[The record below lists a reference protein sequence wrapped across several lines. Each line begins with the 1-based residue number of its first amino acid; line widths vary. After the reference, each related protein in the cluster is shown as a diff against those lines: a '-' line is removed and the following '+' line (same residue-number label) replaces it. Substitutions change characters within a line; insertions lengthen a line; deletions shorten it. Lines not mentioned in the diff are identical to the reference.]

1 MILSSN
7 YTGHGH
13 KSICTAICEQLDKHP
28 DVQYQVIDGFEL
40 IGRAGVSASKMYGP
54 ITQNAK
60 RLYDWFFQLSN
71 RSSYKPM
78 DEMMTALIYQRFM
91 RRLRAFAPDL
101 IVTVHP
107 FFNGSV
113 LSILHRH
120 RLGVPFVALQA
131 DIINI
136 HRTWCD
142 PRATLTICP
151 TPEAFE
157 TSVKRHGMPPEK
169 LEIIGFPTHARFCDA
184 ARAAPHPPYEPGRPL
199 KCLLMSGG
207 EGTGNLKNI
216 ALQLI
221 KNVDCTLEIVT
232 GRNAKMKKLL
242 EEALLPEFSDR
253 VIIHGFVDAVQ
264 DLLLRSDLLIARG
277 SPNTL
282 MEAVVMNVP
291 ILITGSLPGQE
302 ADNPAV
308 MTTHNLAALCE
319 NPESAPAI
327 IAALLA
333 DGGKRLGEIARAQRD
348 YRKFDNAERIA
359 ERLYQMAEP
368 DKVSYA
374 RIVRRLP
381 PPSVREAIEKFKTW
395 ANVKNVGEK

>member
-13 KSICTAICEQLDKHP
+13 KSICEAICEQLDKYP
-28 DVQYQVIDGFEL
+28 DVEYQVIDGFEL
-40 IGRAGVSASKMYGP
+40 IGKAGVSASKMYGP

-60 RLYDWFFQLSN
+60 TLYDWFFQMSN
-71 RSSYKPM
+71 RTSYKPM
-78 DEMMTALIYQRFM
+78 EEMMAAIIYQRFI

-101 IVTVHP
+101 ILTVHP

-113 LSILHRH
+113 LTLLARYK
-120 RLGVPFVALQA
+120 LNVPFVGLQA

-151 TPEAFE
+151 TPEAYE
-157 TSVKRHGMPPEK
+157 TSVKMHGMPPEK
-169 LEIIGFPTHARFCDA
+169 LEIIGFPTRARFCDA
-184 ARAAPHPPYEPGRPL
+184 ARVSAHPEYQPGRPL

-207 EGTGNLKNI
+207 EGTGNLKSF
-216 ALQLI
+216 AVQLLQ
-221 KNVDCTLEIVT
+221 NVDCTLDIVT
-232 GRNAKMKKLL
+232 GRNAKIKKAL
-242 EEALLPEFSDR
+242 EECLWPKYGNR
-253 VIIHGFVDAVQ
+253 VVIHGFVDAMQ
-264 DLLLRSDLLIARG
+264 DLMAQSDLVIARA

-291 ILITGSLPGQE
+291 LLITGSLPGQE

-308 MTTHNLAALCE
+308 MITHNLAALCE

-327 IAALLA
+327 IQALLA
-333 DGGKRLGEIARAQRD
+333 DGGKRLREISQSQRE
-348 YRKFDNAERIA
+348 YRNLDNAKRIA
-359 ERLYQMAEP
+359 ARLYEMAEP
-368 DKVSYA
+368 GRVSYA
-374 RIVRRLP
+374 RIARRMP
-381 PPSVREAIEKFKTW
+381 SPSVHEAMEKFKAW
-395 ANVKNVGEK
+395 AGGKT

>member
-1 MILSSN
+1 MRRIMILSSD

-13 KSICTAICEQLDKHP
+13 KSICQALCEQLDRRD
-28 DVQYQVIDGFEL
+28 DVVYEVIDGFEL
-40 IGRAGVSASKMYGP
+40 IGSAGVSASKMYRP

-60 RLYDWFFQLSN
+60 KLYDWFFQLSN

-78 DEMMTALIYQRFM
+78 DEMFTALVYQRFI

-101 IVTVHP
+101 ILTVHP

-113 LSILHRH
+113 LNILGRH
-120 RLGVPFVALQA
+120 KLDVPFVALQA

-157 TSVKRHGMPPEK
+157 TSVKKHGMPPER
-169 LEIIGFPTHARFCDA
+169 LEIIGFPTRARFCDA
-184 ARAAPHPPYEPGRPL
+184 ARNLPHEPYQPGRPL
-199 KCLLMSGG
+199 RCLMMSGG
-207 EGTGNLKNI
+207 EGTGNLKKY
-216 ALQLI
+216 ALQLLAS
-221 KNVDCTLEIVT
+221 VDCTLEIVA
-232 GRNAKMKKLL
+232 GRNQKMKALL
-242 EEALLPEFSDR
+242 EEALLPKYEGR
-253 VIIHGFVDAVQ
+253 VVIHGFVDAVQ
-264 DLLLRSDLLIARG
+264 ELLKKSDLLIARG

-308 MTTHNLAALCE
+308 MTTHNLAVFCD
-319 NPESAPAI
+319 NPESAPSI
-327 IAALLA
+327 INALLA
-333 DGGKRLGEIARAQRD
+333 DGARRLRDIANSQRE
-348 YRKFDNAERIA
+348 YRNLDNAKRIA
-359 ERLYQMAEP
+359 DRVYEMAEP
-368 DKVSYA
+368 GRVSYSKIA
-374 RIVRRLP
+374 RRMP
-381 PPSVREAIEKFKTW
+381 PPSIHEALDKFKHW
-395 ANVKNVGEK
+395 AGRP

>member
-13 KSICTAICEQLDKHP
+13 KSICESLMEQFAKYP
-28 DVQYQVIDGFEL
+28 DVECQVIDGFSL
-40 IGRAGVSASKMYGP
+40 FGKAGISASKMYGP

-60 RLYDWFFQLSN
+60 TVYDWFFQLSN
-71 RSSYKPM
+71 RSNNTPL
-78 DEMMTALIYQRFM
+78 EELTAALIYQRFM
-91 RRLRAFAPDL
+91 RKLRAFTPDL
-101 IVTVHP
+101 ILTVHP

-113 LSILHRH
+113 LTLLKRYK
-120 RLGVPFVALQA
+120 LDVPLVGLQA

-136 HRTWCD
+136 HRSWCD

-157 TSVKRHGMPPEK
+157 TSVKLHGMPPEK
-169 LEIIGFPTHARFCDA
+169 LSVIGFPTRARFTDY
-184 ARAAPHPPYEPGRPL
+184 AREHEHPEYQPGRPL
-199 KCLLMSGG
+199 RCLLMSGG
-207 EGTGNLKNI
+207 EGTGNLKSF
-216 ALQLI
+216 ATQLLQ
-221 KNVDCTLEIVT
+221 NVDCTLDIVT
-232 GRNAKMKKLL
+232 GRNTKIKKTL
-242 EEALLPEFSDR
+242 EACLLPKYAGR
-253 VIIHGFVDAVQ
+253 VVVHGFVDAMHE
-264 DLLLRSDLLIARG
+264 LMANSDLVIARG

-319 NPESAPAI
+319 NPASAPAI
-327 IAALLA
+327 IQALLA
-333 DGGKRLGEIARAQRD
+333 DNGKRLKEIARAQRE
-348 YRKFDNAERIA
+348 YRNLDNAKLIA
-359 ERLYQMAEP
+359 SRVYELTEP

-374 RIVRRLP
+374 RIARRLP
-381 PPSVREAIEKFKTW
+381 PPSIREAMDKFKAW
-395 ANVKNVGEK
+395 ANK

>member
-13 KSICTAICEQLDKHP
+13 KSICEAICEQLSKHP
-28 DVQYQVIDGFEL
+28 DVEYQVIDGFEL
-40 IGRAGVSASKMYGP
+40 IGKAGVSASKMYGP

-60 RLYDWFFQLSN
+60 TLYDWFFQMSN
-71 RSSYKPM
+71 RSNYNPM
-78 DEMMTALIYQRFM
+78 EELFAAMIYQRFM
-91 RRLRAFAPDL
+91 RRLRAFQPDL
-101 IVTVHP
+101 ILTVHP

-113 LSILHRH
+113 LTLLKRY
-120 RLGVPFVALQA
+120 RLNVPFVGLQA

-136 HRTWCD
+136 HRSWCD
-142 PRATLTICP
+142 DRATLTICP

-157 TSVKRHGMPPEK
+157 TSVKMHGMAPEK
-169 LEIIGFPTHARFCDA
+169 LEIIGFPTRARFCDY
-184 ARAAPHPPYEPGRPL
+184 AREHEHPEYQPGRPL

-207 EGTGNLKNI
+207 EGTGNLKSF
-216 ALQLI
+216 ALQLLQ
-221 KNVDCTLEIVT
+221 NVDCTLDIVT
-232 GRNAKMKKLL
+232 GRNTKVKKSL
-242 EEALLPEFSDR
+242 EECLLPKFQGR
-253 VIIHGFVDAVQ
+253 VVVHGFVDAMQ
-264 DLLLRSDLLIARG
+264 ELMAKSDLVIARG

-327 IAALLA
+327 IKALLA
-333 DGGKRLGEIARAQRD
+333 DDGHRLREISRSQRE
-348 YRKFDNAERIA
+348 YRNLDNAKRIA
-359 ERLYQMAEP
+359 DRLYEMTEP
-368 DKVSYA
+368 GKVSYSRIA
-374 RIVRRLP
+374 RRMP
-381 PPSVREAIEKFKTW
+381 SPSVQEAMEKFKTW
-395 ANVKNVGEK
+395 AKS

>member
-1 MILSSN
+1 VKKIMILSSV

-13 KSICTAICEQLDKHP
+13 KSICEAIVEQLAKYP
-28 DVQYQVIDGFEL
+28 DVECQVIDGFEL
-40 IGRAGVSASKMYGP
+40 IGKAGVSASKMYGP
-54 ITQNAK
+54 ITQNAR

-71 RSSYKPM
+71 RASYKPM
-78 DEMMTALIYQRFM
+78 EELFSAMIYQRFI

-101 IVTVHP
+101 ILTVHP

-113 LSILHRH
+113 LTLLNRYK
-120 RLGVPFVALQA
+120 LDVPFVALQA

-157 TSVKRHGMPPEK
+157 TSVKLHGMPPEK
-169 LEIIGFPTHARFCDA
+169 MEIIGFPTRARFCDY
-184 ARAAPHPPYEPGRPL
+184 ARQNEHPRYEPGRPL
-199 KCLLMSGG
+199 RCLLMSGG
-207 EGTGNLKNI
+207 EGTGNLKSF
-216 ALQLI
+216 AQQLLA
-221 KNVDCTLEIVT
+221 NLDCTLDIVT
-232 GRNAKMKKLL
+232 GRNAKAKKAL
-242 EEALLPEFSDR
+242 EECLLPKYEGR
-253 VIIHGFVDAVQ
+253 VVIHSFVDAMQ
-264 DLLLRSDLLIARG
+264 ELMAKADLLIARG

-327 IAALLA
+327 IQALLA
-333 DGGKRLGEIARAQRD
+333 DGGKRLNEISRAQRE
-348 YRKFDNAERIA
+348 YRNLDNAKHIAERI
-359 ERLYQMAEP
+359 YGMAEP
-368 DKVSYA
+368 GRVSYA
-374 RIVRRLP
+374 RIARRM
-381 PPSVREAIEKFKTW
+381 PSPSIREAMEKFKAW
-395 ANVKNVGEK
+395 AGSKN

>member
-13 KSICTAICEQLDKHP
+13 KSICESLIEQFAKYP
-28 DVQYQVIDGFEL
+28 DVECQVIDGFSL
-40 IGRAGVSASKMYGP
+40 FGKAGVSASKMYGP

-60 RLYDWFFQLSN
+60 TVYDWFFQLSN
-71 RSSYKPM
+71 RSNNTPL
-78 DEMMTALIYQRFM
+78 EELTAALIYQRFM
-91 RRLRAFAPDL
+91 RKLRAFTPDL
-101 IVTVHP
+101 ILTVHP

-113 LSILHRH
+113 LTLLKRYK
-120 RLGVPFVALQA
+120 LDVPFVGLQA

-136 HRTWCD
+136 HRSWCD

-157 TSVKRHGMPPEK
+157 TSVKLHGMPPEK
-169 LEIIGFPTHARFCDA
+169 LEVIGFPTRARFTDY
-184 ARAAPHPPYEPGRPL
+184 AREHEHPEYQPGRPL
-199 KCLLMSGG
+199 RCLLMSGG
-207 EGTGNLKNI
+207 EGTGNLKSF
-216 ALQLI
+216 ATQLLQ
-221 KNVDCTLEIVT
+221 NVDCTLDIVT
-232 GRNAKMKKLL
+232 GRNAKVKKSLD
-242 EEALLPEFSDR
+242 ACLLPKYSGR
-253 VIIHGFVDAVQ
+253 VVVHGFVDAMHE
-264 DLLLRSDLLIARG
+264 LMAKSDLVIARG

-319 NPESAPAI
+319 NPASAPAI
-327 IAALLA
+327 IQALLA
-333 DGGKRLGEIARAQRD
+333 DNGKRLKEIAQAQRE
-348 YRKFDNAERIA
+348 YRNLDNAKRIA
-359 ERLYQMAEP
+359 ARVYELAEP

-374 RIVRRLP
+374 RIARRLP
-381 PPSVREAIEKFKTW
+381 PPSIREAMDKFKAW
-395 ANVKNVGEK
+395 ANK